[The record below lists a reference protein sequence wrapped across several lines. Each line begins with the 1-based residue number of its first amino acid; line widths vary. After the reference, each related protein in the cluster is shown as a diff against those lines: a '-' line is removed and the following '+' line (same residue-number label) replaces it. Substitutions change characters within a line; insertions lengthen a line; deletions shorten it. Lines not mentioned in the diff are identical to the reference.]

1 MAGVCREWGAS
12 GRVDT
17 LAEGGILRLTSPK
30 KIAHAG
36 LEASWSGGNRP
47 GELNARAFGIS
58 LLHEK
63 NAQVWAF
70 SAAKLDL
77 PSHGKDESES
87 G

>member
-1 MAGVCREWGAS
+1 MLGQGIAT
-12 GRVDT
+12 RVDT
-17 LAEGGILRLTSPK
+17 LAKGGVLWLTSPQ

-36 LEASWSGGNRP
+36 LEAGWLGGNRTC
-47 GELNARAFGIS
+47 ELNARAFGIF

-63 NAQVWAF
+63 NTQVWAF

-77 PSHGKDESES
+77 PSHGKDESEC